1 MDQQQLSDLQERYHD
16 YFVVEHSIRINVRP
30 CPEPEPDD
38 AAFEAMI
45 PEPFRMAGEL
55 AFLDKSALKSLNKL
69 GELAE
74 ELANYLRVQAKKI
87 DSMMRY
93 ILLQQDDAT
102 QRFYSTAYGGS
113 ALCYLS
119 PTPIEPGTLLEVKLF
134 LADNDGA
141 VYCLARVIAAEA
153 LDAQRSD
160 AQRSDAQETDAQAID
175 AAATSASVATQYQI
189 KATYCRIREQDREL
203 IVRASLHEQSRQ
215 LKRKAEQ
222 RALR

>member
-113 ALCYLS
+113 ALCYRS
-119 PTPIEPGTLLEVKLF
+119 PTPVEPGTLLEVKLF

-153 LDAQRSD
+153 LDASGT
-160 AQRSDAQETDAQAID
+160 DAQETDAQAID
-175 AAATSASVATQYQI
+175 AAATPTSVAMQYQI

-222 RALR
+222 RALK

>member
-1 MDQQQLSDLQERYHD
+1 MDQQQLSILQELYHD
-16 YFVVEHSIRINVRP
+16 YFVVEHRIRINVRP
-30 CPEPEPDD
+30 YHGAVPDD

-74 ELANYLRVQAKKI
+74 ELANYLRMQAKKI

-93 ILLQQDDAT
+93 ILLQQDDAAE
-102 QRFYSTAYGGS
+102 RFDSIAYGGS
-113 ALCYLS
+113 ALCYQS
-119 PTPIEPGTLLEVKLF
+119 SQAFAPGTLLEVKLF

-141 VYCLARVIAAEA
+141 VYCLASVISC
-153 LDAQRSD
+153 DAQTPD
-160 AQRSDAQETDAQAID
+160 APENEVDTN
-175 AAATSASVATQYQI
+175 AARQSTYLV
-189 KATYCRIREQDREL
+189 KATYSHIREQDREL

-222 RALR
+222 RAQQQSSGSDV